1 MEKRQ
6 NLLFKIAGAMFV
18 LIFLDIGWSFISAI
32 KNCLVYYSE
41 YLEFAEVEYVDIAD
55 ALVKNIIAS
64 ALRYIPVL
72 IITLVIV
79 LLLLK
84 RKKGKLLGAAF
95 ILYTI
100 LPVILSFALHCI
112 FDTSFSFLKT
122 VTFNNFVLLLFSLI
136 VIFEDK
142 LGRLKEKAVYLAVSL
157 FVFKDIYYLIKWII
171 QIYINPDN
179 YYESDYTGLRLYPF
193 VVNVELL
200 NIMPKLFSG
209 LILSMACISI
219 LAVIL
224 NKSADEKSIRLNKI
238 GLAGIPVFAVI
249 TVLSIIEFIIYSL
262 IHRSAGREIELI
274 FTAAFYLDIFI
285 LLVGFIL
292 ITLALLNPG
301 NGIAAAAKDILNNG
315 KSDSANIITTES
327 GYINIGVH
335 IVLCLF
341 TFGIWKL
348 IWVYRTTAY
357 LNRTP
362 NSEQYSP
369 LSKLLLFMFIPFYSI
384 YWYYRHGQRADILSR
399 SKNINSSDISSLC
412 LVMAIFIPV
421 VACIILQDRIN
432 NISRPKSVAVSAS
445 YPTPASAFSA
455 EQPSD
460 EKNLENLKLLKEL
473 LDAGAITQEEYDAK
487 KSKFLNL

>member
-6 NLLFKIAGAMFV
+6 NLLFKIAGAMFA
-18 LIFLDIGWSFISAI
+18 LIFLNVGLSLISTI
-32 KNCLVYYSE
+32 RDYLVYYSE
-41 YLEFAEVEYVDIAD
+41 YLEFADVEYLDIASYFVKD
-55 ALVKNIIAS
+55 IIVCALQ
-64 ALRYIPVL
+64 YIPVL

-100 LPVILSFALHCI
+100 LPIVLSFSLHCI
-112 FDTSFSFLKT
+112 FDTAFSFLEII
-122 VTFNNFVLLLFSLI
+122 TFNNFVLLVFSLI
-136 VIFEDK
+136 VIFENN
-142 LGRLKEKAVYLAVSL
+142 LGKLKEKTIYFAACL
-157 FVFKDIYYLIKWII
+157 FVFKDIYYLIKNFV

-179 YYESDYTGLRLYPF
+179 YYRDNYTGLHLYSF
-193 VVNVELL
+193 AVNEELL
-200 NIMPKLFSG
+200 NVMRTLFMG
-209 LILSMACISI
+209 FILSTACISV

-238 GLAGIPVFAVI
+238 GIIGIPVLAVV
-249 TVLSIIEFIIYSL
+249 TVLSIIEFL
-262 IHRSAGREIELI
+262 IHSLSQGSIDREMGLI
-274 FTAAFYLDIFI
+274 FTVAFSLDIFV

-301 NGIAAAAKDILNNG
+301 NGIAGAAKNVLNSSKN
-315 KSDSANIITTES
+315 DSTDEITVES

-335 IVLCLF
+335 VVLCLF
-341 TFGIWKL
+341 TFGIWKF

-369 LSKLLLFMFIPFYSI
+369 LSKLLLFMFVPFYSI
-384 YWYYRHGQRADILSR
+384 YWYYRHGQRADVLSR

-432 NISRPKSVAVSAS
+432 NISRPKSTAASAS
-445 YPTPASAFSA
+445 YPTHASAFPA
-455 EQPSD
+455 EQHSD

>member
-1 MEKRQ
+1 MYKRQ
-6 NLLFKIAGAMFV
+6 
-18 LIFLDIGWSFISAI
+18 
-32 KNCLVYYSE
+32 
-41 YLEFAEVEYVDIAD
+41 
-55 ALVKNIIAS
+55 
-64 ALRYIPVL
+64 
-72 IITLVIV
+72 
-79 LLLLK
+79 
-84 RKKGKLLGAAF
+84 
-95 ILYTI
+95 
-100 LPVILSFALHCI
+100 
-112 FDTSFSFLKT
+112 
-122 VTFNNFVLLLFSLI
+122 
-136 VIFEDK
+136 
-142 LGRLKEKAVYLAVSL
+142 
-157 FVFKDIYYLIKWII
+157 DIYYLIKWIV

-179 YYESDYTGLRLYPF
+179 YYESDYTELRLYSF
-193 VVNVELL
+193 VVNEELL
-200 NIMPKLFSG
+200 NIMSELFSG

-262 IHRSAGREIELI
+262 IHRSASREIELI

-315 KSDSANIITTES
+315 KSDSANIITAES

-384 YWYYRHGQRADILSR
+384 CWYYRHGQRADILSR

-432 NISRPKSVAVSAS
+432 NISRPKSVTVSAS
-445 YPTPASAFSA
+445 YPTPASAFPA

-487 KSKFLNL
+487 KSKFLHL